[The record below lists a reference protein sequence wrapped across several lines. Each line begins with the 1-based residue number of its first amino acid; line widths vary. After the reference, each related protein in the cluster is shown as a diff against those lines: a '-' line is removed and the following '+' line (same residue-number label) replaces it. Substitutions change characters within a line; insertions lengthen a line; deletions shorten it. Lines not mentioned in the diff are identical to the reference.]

1 MPIRSGDVIGF
12 VAKDCRD
19 WIADVINLA
28 TFGVPTRSVHHVGVV
43 GCLRPSEPLLF
54 ECVGC
59 DDERP
64 PCIYLGKQF
73 AGCQAHPL
81 EEILETAT
89 DCDLW
94 HYPLRC
100 ELYPHEEDR
109 LLSYLESK
117 IGKPYDVAG
126 AIRSGGW
133 MFNAANAVLRQE
145 NTASFFCSE
154 WVADS
159 QVHIGRLL
167 TRNVGR
173 WNPNRLTRYM
183 VREGVANRPSLIK
196 RVPAVA
202 SIAASTYESG
212 NN

>member
-1 MPIRSGDVIGF
+1 MAFKSGDVIGF
-12 VAKDCRD
+12 VSKDWRD
-19 WIADVINLA
+19 WISDVINLG
-28 TFGVPTRSVHHVGVV
+28 TFGIPTQSVHHVGI
-43 GCLRPSEPLLF
+43 LARPTHEPLLY
-54 ECVGC
+54 ECVGT

-64 PCIYLGKQF
+64 PCVFLGKQF

-81 EEILETAT
+81 EEILDTVK
-89 DCDLW
+89 DCEIW

-109 LLSYLESK
+109 LISYLESK
-117 IGKPYDVAG
+117 IGTPYDVAG

-133 MFNAANAVLRQE
+133 MFSAVNAMLRPE
-145 NTASFFCSE
+145 NTAAFFCSE
-154 WVADS
+154 WVADA

-183 VREGVANRPSLIK
+183 LREGVCQRPNRIK
-196 RVPAVA
+196 SVA
-202 SIAASTYESG
+202 AIASVAASTGYVE